1 MEYKIKTLNAISPA
15 IYTQLGDHFRVSDD
29 AAQPNAIL
37 VRSASMHEMEIPDSV
52 LSIARAGAGYNNI
65 PVDVCNEKGICVFN
79 TPGANANGVAEMVL
93 CGMLLSCRNVIGG
106 VEWART
112 LKGQGDAVEK
122 AVEKGKKAFVGPEL
136 RGKTLGVIGLGAIGV
151 LVANAAVSLGMNVIG
166 YDPMISVEHAWHL
179 STSIRRENS
188 LDALFSVCDFIT
200 IHVPLNDKT
209 RGMIGVRALSLC
221 RKGVRIMNFARGGLI
236 DEDALMNALGD
247 ERVAAYVTDFP
258 SDKLIGVSGV
268 ICIPH
273 LGASTPESEE
283 NCAVMAAAQTRD
295 YLEHGI
301 IRNSVNLPQV
311 DVSPAIK
318 PRLLCIHENVPNV
331 LGSITSAV
339 ASFGLNIS
347 DMVNRSRG
355 MMAVSVLDIDEVP
368 QRACEALIA
377 RVEGLNGM
385 KRVRLIGV

>member
-1 MEYKIKTLNAISPA
+1 MEYKIKTLNAISSA
-15 IYTQLGDHFRVSDD
+15 IYTQLGDHYRVSDD
-29 AAQPNAIL
+29 MVNPQAVL
-37 VRSASMHEMEIPDSV
+37 VRSASMHDMEIPDSV

-65 PVDVCNEKGICVFN
+65 PVDACSEKGICVFN
-79 TPGANANGVAEMVL
+79 TPGANANAVAEMVL
-93 CGMLLSCRNVIGG
+93 CGMLISCRDVVGG
-106 VEWART
+106 IEWART

-151 LVANAAVSLGMNVIG
+151 LVANAAIALGMNVVG
-166 YDPMISVEHAWHL
+166 YDPMISVDHAWHL
-179 STSIRRENS
+179 STNIRRENS
-188 LDALFSVCDFIT
+188 LDALFSACDFIT

-209 RGMIGVRALSLC
+209 RGMVGVRALSLC
-221 RKGVRIMNFARGGLI
+221 RKGVRIMNFARGGLV
-236 DEDALMNALGD
+236 DEEALIAALGD

-258 SDKLIGVSGV
+258 SDKLIGVHGV

-301 IRNSVNLPQV
+301 IRNSVNLPAV
-311 DVSPAIK
+311 DVSPAMK

-355 MMAVSVLDIDEVP
+355 QMAVSVLDIDEVP
-368 QRACEALIA
+368 PRAREELIN
-377 RVEGLNGM
+377 RVESLNGM

>member
-1 MEYKIKTLNAISPA
+1 MEYKIRTLNAISSA
-15 IYTQLGDHFRVSDD
+15 IYTQLGDHYRVSDD
-29 AAQPNAIL
+29 AAAPSAIL
-37 VRSASMHEMEIPDSV
+37 VRSASMHDMEIPESV

-65 PVDVCNEKGICVFN
+65 PVDACSERGICVFN
-79 TPGANANGVAEMVL
+79 TPGANANAVAEMVL
-93 CGMLLSCRNVIGG
+93 CGMLLSCRNVVGG
-106 VEWART
+106 IEWART
-112 LKGQGDAVEK
+112 LKGLGDDVEK

-151 LVANAAVSLGMNVIG
+151 LVANAAIALGMNVVG

-179 STSIRRENS
+179 STNIRRENS
-188 LDALFSVCDFIT
+188 LDALFSACDFIT
-200 IHVPLNDKT
+200 VHVPLNDKT

-221 RKGVRIMNFARGGLI
+221 RKGVRIMNFARGGLV
-236 DEDALMNALGD
+236 DEDALIAALGD

-258 SDKLIGVSGV
+258 SDRLIGVSGV
-268 ICIPH
+268 IAIPH

-295 YLEHGI
+295 FLEHGI
-301 IRNSVNLPQV
+301 IRNSVNLPAV
-311 DVSPAIK
+311 DVAPADK

-331 LGSITSAV
+331 LGSITSTV

-347 DMVNRSRG
+347 DLVNRSRG
-355 MMAVSVLDIDEVP
+355 AMAVSVLDIDEVP
-368 QRACEALIA
+368 QRARDTLIE
-377 RVEGLNGM
+377 RVASISGM

>member
-1 MEYKIKTLNAISPA
+1 MEYRIKTLNAISSA
-15 IYTQLGDHFRVSDD
+15 IYTQLGDHYRVSDD
-29 AAQPNAIL
+29 AAHPQAVL
-37 VRSASMHEMEIPDSV
+37 VRSASMHDMEIPASV

-65 PVDVCNEKGICVFN
+65 PVDACSEKGICVFN
-79 TPGANANGVAEMVL
+79 TPGANANAVAEMVL
-93 CGMLLSCRNVIGG
+93 CGMLISCRDVVGG
-106 VEWART
+106 IEWART

-151 LVANAAVSLGMNVIG
+151 LVANAAIALGMNVVG

-179 STSIRRENS
+179 STNIRRENS
-188 LDALFSVCDFIT
+188 LDALFSACDFIT
-200 IHVPLNDKT
+200 VHVPLNEKT

-221 RKGVRIMNFARGGLI
+221 RKGVRIMNFARGGLV
-236 DEDALMNALGD
+236 DEEALMSALGD

-258 SDKLIGVSGV
+258 SDKLIGVHGV

-295 YLEHGI
+295 FLENGI
-301 IRNSVNLPQV
+301 IRNSVNLPAV
-311 DVSPAIK
+311 DVCPAVK

-347 DMVNRSRG
+347 DLVNRSRG
-355 MMAVSVLDIDEVP
+355 AMAVSVLDIDEISP
-368 QRACEALIA
+368 RACDALIQ
-377 RVEGLNGM
+377 RVESINGM

>member
-1 MEYKIKTLNAISPA
+1 MEYKIKTLNAISSA
-15 IYTQLGDHFRVSDD
+15 IYTQLGENYRVSDD
-29 AAQPNAIL
+29 AANPQGIL
-37 VRSASMHEMEIPDSV
+37 VRSASMHDMEIPESV

-65 PVDVCNEKGICVFN
+65 PVDACSEKGICVFN

-93 CGMLLSCRNVIGG
+93 CGMLIACRDVVGG
-106 VEWART
+106 IEWAKT

-122 AVEKGKKAFVGPEL
+122 TVEKGKKAFVGPEL

-151 LVANAAVSLGMNVIG
+151 LVANAAISLGMNVIG

-179 STSIRRENS
+179 STNIRRENS
-188 LDALFSVCDFIT
+188 LDALFSACDFIT

-221 RKGVRIMNFARGGLI
+221 RKGVRIMNFARGGLV
-236 DEDALMNALGD
+236 DEDALINALGD

-258 SDKLIGVSGV
+258 SDKLIGVHGV

-295 YLEHGI
+295 FLEHGI
-301 IRNSVNLPQV
+301 IRNSVNLPAV
-311 DVSPAIK
+311 DVHPANK

-347 DMVNRSRG
+347 DLVNRSRG
-355 MMAVSVLDIDEVP
+355 QMAVSVLDIDEVP
-368 QRACEALIA
+368 PRACDNLIE
-377 RVEGLNGM
+377 RVAAINGM